1 MPFTLKNAAPVTTE
15 KEYYIRVRSGL
26 LPYSYRPYRAHKR
39 MPPRQPLKR
48 SIASGCVRD
57 FHPIVTAH
65 TGRTKECRPGNPW
78 KGVLRQEAWPAH
90 AKNAVPLTRD
100 GM

>member
-26 LPYSYRPYRAHKR
+26 PPYSYRPYRAHKR

-48 SIASGCVRD
+48 SIASGSLACTR
-57 FHPIVTAH
+57 
-65 TGRTKECRPGNPW
+65 KKCRPAYPGRH
-78 KGVLRQEAWPAH
+78 V
-90 AKNAVPLTRD
+90 
-100 GM
+100 